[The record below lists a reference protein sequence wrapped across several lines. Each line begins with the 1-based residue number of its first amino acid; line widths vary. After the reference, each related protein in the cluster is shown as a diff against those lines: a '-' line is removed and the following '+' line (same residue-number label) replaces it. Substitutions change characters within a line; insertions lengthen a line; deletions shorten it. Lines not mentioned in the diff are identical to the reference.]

1 MLYRLILTLFLT
13 LSVLITKDAL
23 AEKQASII
31 YDAEMPQINDST
43 KGSYAQLASL
53 IDKYR
58 AQSPSTFFIFGGDSL
73 GPSMISSMD
82 RGAHIIDVLNSLA
95 PNVMAVSKR
104 ELSYEEDELI
114 LRTYEAAFPIVSSNL
129 FEPDTQQVPEGI
141 KAYAILQQG
150 QVKLGFM
157 SILDPIILEKY
168 PTKRLEV
175 AEPESVI
182 RETVKKI
189 REQNVDLI
197 VMHYSTYTP
206 LIDQLLAEGVID
218 VALFKDQNFDSSVH
232 SRSSKHQNNI
242 QVTEKSYASVIQ
254 LAWQEGSPSDSLT
267 IKSATVNITDL
278 PSKPQV
284 LQQEAQYDNR
294 LNSLLNEAVGTTNTS
309 IDLDRKTLRT
319 SENNFANFVA
329 DSFKRFT
336 GAQITLI
343 NSGTFRGNKQ
353 IKAAE
358 LDQGMHNQKTWFISG
373 FLLLAGVVI
382 ATLAFYSNA
391 IKRLKKLT
399 RKIHRMTEDSNDNTL
414 YMDEIDELFQ
424 AFEGFSQTIDIQKQ
438 RLEALSLTDSL
449 TNIANRRAFDLHL
462 FEQLAIQKNG
472 PYDLSVLLIDVDFF
486 KQYNDYYGHI
496 SGDEA
501 LQKIAAI
508 LDNSIDK
515 KTDLT
520 ARYGGEEFVIVLTD
534 KNVIKAKQITQQI
547 QQNLSLANIEH
558 KGSELY
564 QTITVS
570 IGIVTIHQG
579 ETTDTDTLMKKA
591 DTALYHSK
599 HHGRNRATH
608 FNDIT

>member
-353 IKAAE
+353 IKEGQQITIKDMRLMLPYRNTVKLIEATGQQISEALE
-358 LDQGMHNQKTWFISG
+358 HGLDGLEQHSG
-373 FLLLAGVVI
+373 QFLQVAGIKVTYDSTLPVGQRLLSVTLNDKPLNPTQTYRV
-382 ATLAFYSNA
+382 ATLDYLLRGGDGFTMFKNSK
-391 IKRLKKLT
+391 ILT
-399 RKIHRMTEDSNDNTL
+399 
-414 YMDEIDELFQ
+414 Y
-424 AFEGFSQTIDIQKQ
+424 SQTSNLILSDIMTV
-438 RLEALSLTDSL
+438 E
-449 TNIANRRAFDLHL
+449 
-462 FEQLAIQKNG
+462 
-472 PYDLSVLLIDVDFF
+472 
-486 KQYNDYYGHI
+486 
-496 SGDEA
+496 
-501 LQKIAAI
+501 
-508 LDNSIDK
+508 
-515 KTDLT
+515 
-520 ARYGGEEFVIVLTD
+520 
-534 KNVIKAKQITQQI
+534 I
-547 QQNLSLANIEH
+547 QQQEIIEP
-558 KGSELY
+558 KVDGRVKD
-564 QTITVS
+564 VS
-570 IGIVTIHQG
+570 M
-579 ETTDTDTLMKKA
+579 DL
-591 DTALYHSK
+591 
-599 HHGRNRATH
+599 
-608 FNDIT
+608 